1 MAEYANLES
10 SATPAAGSEV
20 TFRGSPKNMAVGFA
34 LIFAGGLAF
43 VMNLTHVFF
52 AEALAWTFLLWG
64 ALFLLFDLV
73 DYLETWT
80 ASEEGLRIASPVR
93 FWRREMFW
101 KWADIN
107 RVDLKVKRNEPDIKD
122 MEMIVSHQVPGEL
135 GIDMDERIYS
145 PQLANLIVE
154 RAGLQ
159 PAHAISQID
168 LENRKVDKGLYTWNK
183 TGKLAST

>member
-1 MAEYANLES
+1 MAEYANPES
-10 SATPAAGSEV
+10 TPAPVASNEV
-20 TFRGSPKNMAVGFA
+20 TFHGSPKNMAVGFA

-64 ALFLLFDLV
+64 LLFLLFDLI

-80 ASEEGLRIASPVR
+80 VSDEGLRIASPVR
-93 FWRREMFW
+93 FWRREVFW

-107 RVDLKVKRNEPDIKD
+107 RVDVIVKRNEPDIKD
-122 MEMIVSHQVPGEL
+122 MEMIVNHQLSGEL
-135 GIDMDERIYS
+135 AIDVDERIYS

-154 RAGLQ
+154 RSGLKA
-159 PAHAISQID
+159 AHPISQEGF
-168 LENRKVDKGLYTWNK
+168 ENRKVSKGQYTWNK
-183 TGKLAST
+183 TGKVAS